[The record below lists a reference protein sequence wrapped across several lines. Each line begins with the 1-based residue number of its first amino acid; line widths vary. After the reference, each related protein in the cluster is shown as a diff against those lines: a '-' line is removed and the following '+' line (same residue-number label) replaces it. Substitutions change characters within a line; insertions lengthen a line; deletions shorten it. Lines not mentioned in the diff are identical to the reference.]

1 MNLRQW
7 IQHKKNQTEWRK
19 WLNDP
24 VTVSMI
30 AGLKNSVHVT
40 TLDVPSGEGALQALG
55 FVAGKHAAVFVLENL
70 DSYIDEPM
78 VDDSEKQQVDY
89 LVRVEGYS
97 ALDAKNMV
105 KEGQV

>member
-7 IQHKKNQTEWRK
+7 IQHKKNQTAWREW
-19 WLNDP
+19 LSDP
-24 VTVSMI
+24 ITKTMI
-30 AGLKNSVHVT
+30 IGLKNSVHVT
-40 TLDVPSGEGALQALG
+40 TLDDSTGDSALQALG
-55 FVAGKHAAVFVLENL
+55 FIAGKHASVFVLENL

-78 VDDSEKQQVDY
+78 IDDSEKQQVDY

-97 ALDAKNMV
+97 FENASLMV